1 MNWFIN
7 YIFKYANLNDKINL
21 LSKKYK
27 IEPTIINK
35 LIQLDPTPNKT
46 YLDWITKLY
55 KNNNRIL
62 EDKDKFLHSLSIFHT
77 KKHLFHNLDISN
89 DINKYKSLG
98 ELDTILNEKKLDN
111 TVSKREQVRLNETKG
126 QEVVYQDGVYSVID
140 IKTPEAASKLLRNT
154 KLCVKNP
161 ETFNKYNINEN
172 NKLLLITKNNERY
185 LLLNEESKQLMDIY
199 DNQLSSEEYI
209 SIKPLLKKLW
219 KKGILKQPPII
230 FSRNKEK
237 DINEYSYDEVKK
249 YPSLAYDYC
258 AFKNNSQPIKELEPT
273 IARNA
278 ELSYYY
284 ANSILGGEFKL
295 GEKIIATNALNS
307 YLYARDVLK
316 GPFKLGEV
324 AIAKDADY
332 SYLYARDVLK
342 GPFKLGE
349 EAIATNAYYSYLY
362 AKDILKGPFKLGEE
376 AIATNDAYYNYLY
389 ARDVLKGPF
398 KLGEEAIA
406 TNAYYS
412 YLYAKDILK
421 GPFKLG
427 EEAIATNDAYYNYL
441 YAKDVLKKRFE
452 LGESAIAKNVE
463 LWKLYKHILFPKA
476 FNLDTNII
484 GEAANAYY
492 SSFLSDDSIF

>member
-1 MNWFIN
+1 
-7 YIFKYANLNDKINL
+7 
-21 LSKKYK
+21 
-27 IEPTIINK
+27 
-35 LIQLDPTPNKT
+35 
-46 YLDWITKLY
+46 
-55 KNNNRIL
+55 
-62 EDKDKFLHSLSIFHT
+62 
-77 KKHLFHNLDISN
+77 
-89 DINKYKSLG
+89 
-98 ELDTILNEKKLDN
+98 
-111 TVSKREQVRLNETKG
+111 
-126 QEVVYQDGVYSVID
+126 
-140 IKTPEAASKLLRNT
+140 
-154 KLCVKNP
+154 
-161 ETFNKYNINEN
+161 
-172 NKLLLITKNNERY
+172 
-185 LLLNEESKQLMDIY
+185 
-199 DNQLSSEEYI
+199 LSSEEYI

-389 ARDVLKGPF
+389 A
-398 KLGEEAIA
+398 
-406 TNAYYS
+406 
-412 YLYAKDILK
+412 
-421 GPFKLG
+421 
-427 EEAIATNDAYYNYL
+427 
-441 YAKDVLKKRFE
+441 KDVLKKRFE